1 MKCFQNILGK
11 GVIAF
16 SRQFLISPQYF
27 QIMCI
32 MLWHECKYQS
42 CRRLL
47 SQNIFVLCYDMNV
60 SIRAAEDYS
69 VKIYLYFSNT
79 AFLSKYFR
87 QYRF

>member
-16 SRQFLISPQYF
+16 SRQFLVSPQYC
-27 QIMCI
+27 QIMC
-32 MLWHECKYQS
+32 
-42 CRRLL
+42 R
-47 SQNIFVLCYDMNV
+47 CYGMNV

-79 AFLSKYFR
+79 AFLFK
-87 QYRF
+87 